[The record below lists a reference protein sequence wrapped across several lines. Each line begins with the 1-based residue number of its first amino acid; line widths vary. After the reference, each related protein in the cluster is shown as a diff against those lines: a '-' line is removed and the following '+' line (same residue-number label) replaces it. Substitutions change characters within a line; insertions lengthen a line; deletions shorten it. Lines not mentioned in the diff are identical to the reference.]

1 MKLFSHSTGRLVLIT
16 VTVAILL
23 SLGSCSKNKKAVYNL
38 EGTMILDVK
47 QSTDQELI
55 NPTVYT
61 NAEGV
66 ITVLCGYGFEDFDEK
81 LKGNGILILGDNEKA
96 VGGTWKKLNSVS
108 VNSYIK

>member
-47 QSTDQELI
+47 QSTGI
-55 NPTVYT
+55 NKPNCLYKCRRC
-61 NAEGV
+61 NNCSLWLR
-66 ITVLCGYGFEDFDEK
+66 I
-81 LKGNGILILGDNEKA
+81 
-96 VGGTWKKLNSVS
+96 
-108 VNSYIK
+108 